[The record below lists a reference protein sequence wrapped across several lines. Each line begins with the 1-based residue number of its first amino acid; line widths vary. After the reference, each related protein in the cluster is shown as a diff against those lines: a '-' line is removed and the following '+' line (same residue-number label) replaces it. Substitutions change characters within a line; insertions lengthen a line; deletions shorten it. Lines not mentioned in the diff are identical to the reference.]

1 MRREAEPV
9 LIPIDSADVGRTL
22 GPLML
27 GNRDPTMRIDGSGVW
42 RASRT
47 PDGPGTIHVQR
58 VAGGVEAEAWGP
70 GAAWLLAR
78 AAGMVGAFDQRS
90 SFDPSHHPLVARLA
104 RSSAGLRIPRTERV
118 LERLVPTILSQ
129 KVTGLE
135 AKRGWSGLVRLAGE
149 LAPGPSPLLLPPD
162 PGWLASLPTYAFH
175 RLGIERRRA
184 DIIRAAASHAFR
196 LEEAVALGADVLER
210 RLASIRGIGPW
221 TRAEVRF
228 VVIGDAD
235 AVSVGDY
242 HLPHMVC
249 WALAGEPRGDDA
261 RMLDLLAP
269 FAPHRGRVVRLL
281 EVAGLSA
288 PRYGPRQRVRSIA
301 AI

>member
-1 MRREAEPV
+1 MPWEAELV
-9 LIPIDSADVGRTL
+9 LIAIKGADVGRTL

-27 GNRDPTMRIDGSGVW
+27 GSRDPTMRIDGSGVW

-47 PDGPGTIHVQR
+47 PDGPGTIHLQR
-58 VAGGVEAEAWGP
+58 VADGVQAEAWGP
-70 GAAWLLAR
+70 GAAWLLSK
-78 AAGMVGAFDQRS
+78 AAGMVGALDDQS
-90 SFDPSHHPLVARLA
+90 SFEPSHHPLVARLA

-135 AKRGWSGLVRLAGE
+135 AKRSWSSLVRLAGE
-149 LAPGPSPLLLPPD
+149 QAPGPSALLLPPD
-162 PGWLASLPTYAFH
+162 PAWLASLPTYAFH
-175 RLGIERRRA
+175 RIGVERRRA
-184 DIIRAAASHAFR
+184 ETIRRAASHAFR
-196 LEEAVALGADVLER
+196 LEEAVALGADVLEQ
-210 RLASIRGIGPW
+210 RLASIDGIGPW

-228 VVIGDAD
+228 IVIGDAD

-242 HLPHMVC
+242 HVANVVC

-269 FAPHRGRVVRLL
+269 FAPHRGRVVHLL
-281 EVAGLSA
+281 ELAGVTA
-288 PRYGPRQRVRSIA
+288 PRFGPRQRVRSIA
-301 AI
+301 DI